1 MSWLRIIAA
10 TLALAA
16 LAGCSTVR
24 LGYWQAPNLL
34 YWWIDGYADLN
45 EAQSARVRQ
54 DSDRFMAWHRAEEL
68 PRYIALLR
76 RWQAMAPHELTA
88 DAVCRQYGELHQAW
102 VRMAEQ
108 GSPAL
113 AALALQLDATQLAH
127 LERHQRKQQES
138 FAKDFIEGTPDQRL
152 QRRMDRTLGRYKDLY
167 GSLTP
172 AQQALAREGL
182 ISSPFDPEAA
192 LQERR
197 RRDEELRR
205 LIGQWQALPPGD
217 ARLERA
223 TTEAA
228 NRLRSLLP
236 PAEATAA
243 PMAQVLRHGCTQY
256 AALHNS
262 TSPQQRA
269 HAMQVLQSYEADFRA
284 LIRPPTD

>member
-1 MSWLRIIAA
+1 RLFMRVPLPAAITTTSTGNVMNLAPGGIVGPLLSWLRIIAA

-54 DSDRFMAWHRAEEL
+54 DIDRFMAWHRAEEL

-113 AALALQLDATQLAH
+113 AALALQLDATQ
-127 LERHQRKQQES
+127 
-138 FAKDFIEGTPDQRL
+138 
-152 QRRMDRTLGRYKDLY
+152 
-167 GSLTP
+167 
-172 AQQALAREGL
+172 
-182 ISSPFDPEAA
+182 
-192 LQERR
+192 
-197 RRDEELRR
+197 
-205 LIGQWQALPPGD
+205 
-217 ARLERA
+217 
-223 TTEAA
+223 
-228 NRLRSLLP
+228 
-236 PAEATAA
+236 
-243 PMAQVLRHGCTQY
+243 
-256 AALHNS
+256 
-262 TSPQQRA
+262 
-269 HAMQVLQSYEADFRA
+269 
-284 LIRPPTD
+284 